1 MMMMVM
7 MAMMMMMMMMLLMVM
22 VTMTIVDIDYND
34 GDKSDENYDESNAK
48 DIEGDSSDDYDS
60 LGQVEIIIVLA
71 ATLPN
76 V

>member
-1 MMMMVM
+1 
-7 MAMMMMMMMMLLMVM
+7 ML
-22 VTMTIVDIDYND
+22 TIVDIDFDD

>member
-1 MMMMVM
+1 MTMI
-7 MAMMMMMMMMLLMVM
+7 MMMLLILML
-22 VTMTIVDIDYND
+22 TIVDIDFDD